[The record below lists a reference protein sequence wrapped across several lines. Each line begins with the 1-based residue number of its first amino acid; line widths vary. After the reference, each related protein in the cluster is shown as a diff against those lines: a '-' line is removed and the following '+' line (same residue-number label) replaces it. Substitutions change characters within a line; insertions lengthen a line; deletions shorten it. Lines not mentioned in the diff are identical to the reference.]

1 MIPEAFGLMSSG
13 SSHGATEV
21 RDGCDSDHEWLME
34 LCLPDGKAS
43 GSAGSVNNNN
53 IRDRDADDMEVDSLE
68 RLLHE
73 DDCSGDPS
81 QLSLKDLMAAG
92 AEFCTERSFR
102 RIESAASRYND
113 NPGAAGDGQGPLM
126 MVNGRREQLVSAN
139 YYKTLVPAALHLM
152 PRLEPVMRAVLQ
164 DPTIL
169 IEFSPTNQLAS
180 RVLSH
185 AEGRIRMLHSSS
197 LTYKIGLTA
206 DPAYRW
212 RKAEHAYCR
221 EIPKTFATMRLLA
234 ILEYGES
241 AAYLEASLI
250 STFNVHPA
258 CKNIAAGG
266 ESASKMEGPFFV
278 YAVASA

>member
-1 MIPEAFGLMSSG
+1 MSS
-13 SSHGATEV
+13 AVPV

-113 NPGAAGDGQGPLM
+113 NPDAAGDGQGPLM

-185 AEGRIRMLHSSS
+185 AEGRIRML
-197 LTYKIGLTA
+197 I
-206 DPAYRW
+206 R
-212 RKAEHAYCR
+212 R
-221 EIPKTFATMRLLA
+221 RLYTRLDSRPT
-234 ILEYGES
+234 LP
-241 AAYLEASLI
+241 
-250 STFNVHPA
+250 T
-258 CKNIAAGG
+258 GG
-266 ESASKMEGPFFV
+266 ERLSMHTAARSRRPLLPCGFWPFWST
-278 YAVASA
+278 ANLQHIWRLP